1 LGSSRDAKE
10 VQESTQPYGRRVG
23 GWDRPGEA
31 YTARS
36 FRGFGRNARFDD
48 VGNLALLITISDGV
62 PVLVT
67 GARHSLRDHEPHF
80 PPANR

>member
-1 LGSSRDAKE
+1 MQKRCRE
-10 VQESTQPYGRRVG
+10 VRNPMGG

-48 VGNLALLITISDGV
+48 VGNLALLIIMSDGV
-62 PVLVT
+62 RSSSRVPGT
-67 GARHSLRDHEPHF
+67 ACGPRP
-80 PPANR
+80 

>member
-1 LGSSRDAKE
+1 VGSAGRGIHGAKLLGF
-10 VQESTQPYGRRVG
+10 
-23 GWDRPGEA
+23 RP
-31 YTARS
+31 
-36 FRGFGRNARFDD
+36 NARFDD
-48 VGNLALLITISDGV
+48 VGNLALLITMSDGV